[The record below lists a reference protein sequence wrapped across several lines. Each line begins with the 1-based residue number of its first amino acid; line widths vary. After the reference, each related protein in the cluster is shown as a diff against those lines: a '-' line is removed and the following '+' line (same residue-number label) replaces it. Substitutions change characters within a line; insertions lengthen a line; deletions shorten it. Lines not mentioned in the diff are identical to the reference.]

1 MLKNLLNYFWL
12 LDKLSIKQL
21 LAVARETSA
30 SLLVDYTI
38 WDSQIV
44 SRGDSWS
51 FLRFSIW
58 ACQIVDIQ
66 RVRHQGNCYCIIPV
80 RLCGRCGLRCSVESN
95 APWAKSFGDACA
107 FPLRPFWDRRAFAEA
122 FSFPDAPKSIASLLP
137 TSYRRRRPRESRQR
151 KFSIYCCGCRSKSW
165 PILEVTMWTSKTSNN
180 YEINKYYDDVVLIN
194 IRLGALKWIKYT
206 FIDGWLN
213 LLKLICV
220 NNKQDFGNFKLTKKT
235 LYIPKYNMVQVPVSS
250 RSLADM

>member
-137 TSYRRRRPRESRQR
+137 TSYRLGVHEKADNVS
-151 KFSIYCCGCRSKSW
+151 FLFI
-165 PILEVTMWTSKTSNN
+165 VV
-180 YEINKYYDDVVLIN
+180 DVVANHGRYWRWRCEL
-194 IRLGALKWIKYT
+194 
-206 FIDGWLN
+206 
-213 LLKLICV
+213 
-220 NNKQDFGNFKLTKKT
+220 
-235 LYIPKYNMVQVPVSS
+235 PKRQTIMK
-250 RSLADM
+250 